1 MVKFPGA
8 PGRNWG
14 LAGAGW
20 VLSARAGCS
29 KAPGTDPRLGT
40 GSKQATGTAPAS
52 GSRLWG
58 RRHIWAHASQDTC
71 EYQPNPP
78 SPNHETSERRCHWQ
92 APKNGDKVATLFTF
106 PKLINGDVEQNM
118 SPKSLLVLV
127 QTSFCGEVGFGIW
140 LKLLGKI

>member
-29 KAPGTDPRLGT
+29 KAPGRDPP
-40 GSKQATGTAPAS
+40 SKQQGPLQQAGAGYGGGATYGRMPVRIPANTS
-52 GSRLWG
+52 QTPLPPIM
-58 RRHIWAHASQDTC
+58 RHQSIIVTGLI
-71 EYQPNPP
+71 
-78 SPNHETSERRCHWQ
+78 
-92 APKNGDKVATLFTF
+92 PKNGDKGTTLFTF
-106 PKLINGDVEQNM
+106 PNLINNGDVEPNM
-118 SPKSLLVLV
+118 SPKSVLVLV

-140 LKLLGKI
+140 LTDHRQI